1 MACQQLKRRA
11 ANGGPRRFGV
21 APAQCRSLYLM
32 TTTPARGVTQVLRTR
47 AELREALAEVARPLG
62 LVPTMGWLHDG
73 HRSLMQRA
81 RAENVAT
88 IATIFVNPRQFNEA
102 ADYQRYPRNEARDL
116 GIVQDEG
123 IDLVFAPSVEEIY
136 PPGFDTIVTVGAVAE
151 PLEGA
156 ARPGHF
162 DGVATVVAILFD
174 LIGADR
180 AYFGQ
185 KDAQQVMVIR
195 QMARDLAIPTEVIAC
210 PTVREADGL
219 ALSSRNVH
227 LTADERA
234 AAPVLR
240 RALLAGRAR
249 WDRGERSAEVIREAM
264 QETLA
269 AEPLARPDYLSV
281 ADGTTLDELERVD
294 GPALLSLAVRLGDT
308 RLIDNEP
315 IG

>member
-1 MACQQLKRRA
+1 MKL
-11 ANGGPRRFGV
+11 
-21 APAQCRSLYLM
+21 
-32 TTTPARGVTQVLRTR
+32 LRTR
-47 AELREALAEVARPLG
+47 AELREALAVAPRPLG

-81 RAENVAT
+81 RDDNATT

-116 GIVQDEG
+116 AIAEDEG
-123 IDLVFAPSVEEIY
+123 IDLVFAPPVEEIY
-136 PPGFDTIVTVGAVAE
+136 LPGFDTTVSVGAVAN

-162 DGVATVVAILFD
+162 DGVATVVAILFN
-174 LIGADR
+174 LVGAER

-195 QMARDLAIPTEVIAC
+195 QMARDLAIPTDVIAC
-210 PTVREADGL
+210 PTVREPDGL

-227 LTADERA
+227 LLPDERA

-240 RALLAGRAR
+240 RALLAAR
-249 WDRGERSAEVIREAM
+249 DRWLSGERAADRLRETM
-264 QETLA
+264 RETLA
-269 AEPLARPDYLSV
+269 AEPLAHPDYVSV
-281 ADGTTLDELERVD
+281 ADGTTLAELDQVA
-294 GPALLSLAVRLGDT
+294 GPALLSLAVRFGDT
-308 RLIDNEP
+308 RLIDNEA
-315 IG
+315 IGGIQGNHR